1 MEQFGKYSLI
11 RKIGTGGMAEVF
23 LARTT
28 VAQGLNKTLVIKKIH
43 TAYAR
48 SRPFVTMFVDEAKIA
63 LGLNHPNI
71 IQVFDFGAVADTYFL
86 AMEYVDGVDLLR
98 LLQEAA
104 RARQRLPYGLSAY
117 VVQQLAK
124 GLDYAHRKTDDFGQ
138 PLGIVHRDI
147 SPQNILLSW
156 DGSVKIVDFGI
167 ARARDVHE
175 EEGVIKGKYAYM
187 SPEQARGEP
196 VDCRSDVFAAG
207 IVLFELVC
215 ARPLFHGKG
224 KDVLEMVKSGAIPRP
239 KDFAPELPDNLERI
253 ILRALAFHRADRFQT
268 ARDLQHEL
276 GKFLLEWGHKAGA
289 LIESGSLAQALAQ
302 LVPAER
308 AIAPRPP
315 AEGDARRPPA
325 GIPGGAGAPSGASD
339 GSAPSEPG
347 EPSESGEPSVPDEPS
362 APGDLPG
369 RVSDPDDDHQ
379 GDADD
384 DDADDDAEA
393 AAPPRRRAAQTTSVH
408 GAPGAPVVARSVAE
422 IRQQARPPT
431 PQPAAA
437 RPADPRERK
446 YVYVLEGVLRG
457 MAALERRLGA
467 TAAARLVN
475 DFYKVARDVAFK
487 HQALLDVP
495 RLPPDGKDV
504 PVAELGINAPYVG
517 LVPTTGGGHDT
528 TLRVI
533 VGLPVPSEDDAGRAI
548 KLALALVDALDGIGS
563 DVEPEL
569 RLALAVQRGVALMRR
584 TGAARPSP
592 GGPGFE
598 LEEATAAFAGKLAR
612 QARGAEILV
621 GGRVFRAARAEWS
634 FEALAAI
641 DLPDEAPAGTSA
653 SRSQLDDDTDPGVK
667 RARVYRLRGPK
678 ERSQRLRERAGS
690 GRLYGRDLELKA
702 LRDAWRDVLVT
713 RRKRQIVLI
722 GDAGVGKRM
731 LVRTFLEGIQPS
743 EAIVI
748 RTCAR
753 VGTAMTPYGVIA
765 DLARDVL
772 GLAEDA
778 EPHEVE
784 RRLARAL
791 PLMFPGEETSREART
806 ALAVVGLLL
815 GARSA
820 PTAEVDVETR
830 RQTLIQLLRRVEQRL
845 ESAKPIVLFGE
856 DIHWADQDSQELFAE
871 LLKLPTPRP
880 IFGLMTSRPDPRIQ
894 KLAKELGTEVVLL
907 DELPDVARREM
918 LAERLVPGPDV
929 RELVD
934 QIAARCG
941 GNAFFIQ
948 ELLDALTER
957 GILVADRDDQEHP
970 GLLRWVKRDA
980 PIDVPSTIED
990 LIVSR
995 IDALPAGEREA
1006 IVHAA
1011 VLGRQVSP
1019 TALANLLGRP
1029 VRLELDELGRR
1040 GLLSPRPELDE
1051 FRFKNDMTMTVA
1063 YSLIPAE
1070 ARIQMHRSVAA
1081 RIAGAPG
1088 YRLGQ
1093 DDALIARHL
1102 ELAGDDLPAADRY
1115 LRAAGHAVELGGN
1128 ADGFRQL
1135 TRALTLLPPT
1145 DHERRFACHR
1155 LREEILR
1162 RLAKR
1167 PPQLRELHALRKAA
1181 ETLGDPGKLAIAHSA
1196 LAQFYIDV
1204 GKAPAALRA
1213 VAPALQYARDAG
1225 DPLLEAEALRLRA
1238 AIARLVG
1245 NAEESLR
1252 LVEQALELCDRTA
1265 PADGGRPPTAALV
1278 ARATIVNQRGTTLWN
1293 IGRLEAAIESYAE
1306 ALVIYRAIGM
1316 GRHEARALNNMGIV
1330 FAALGEYEEALAH
1343 YKSALKLDQALGDRS
1358 SIAQKLGS
1366 IGQCYSDLGDVERAE
1381 SYLAKALKVAEQTGD
1396 LAAAADAAVSWG
1408 QAKLQRGLGKAGL
1421 ELFERGL
1428 ALATENRDR
1437 YQEIRALEYIA
1448 LAHLTVGNPPDA
1460 ALGIARSATEWAR
1473 KMPMLVGIIYGLAF
1487 QGLALSRLGRH
1498 AEAVACVDE
1507 AVQRLEGARPE
1518 GTEHVHRWR
1527 AEVLTAA
1534 GRVDAAR
1541 AALERAGAEIV
1552 AKAAKLR
1559 DPELRR
1565 IFLASRQ
1572 RAG

>member
-23 LARTT
+23 LARTP

-48 SRPFVTMFVDEAKIA
+48 SRQFVTMFVDEAKIA

-86 AMEYVDGVDLLR
+86 AMEHVEGVDLLR

-117 VVQQLAK
+117 IVQQLAK
-124 GLDYAHRKTDDFGQ
+124 GLDYAHRKTDEFGE
-138 PLGIVHRDI
+138 PLGIVHRDV

-196 VDCRSDVFAAG
+196 VDARSDVFAAG

-224 KDVLEMVKSGAIPRP
+224 KEALEMVKSGTIPRP
-239 KDFAPELPDNLERI
+239 RDFAPELPESLERV

-276 GKFLLEWGHKAGA
+276 GKFQLEWGHKAGA
-289 LIESGSLAQALAQ
+289 LIDSGSLAQALAR
-302 LVPAER
+302 LVPDER

-315 AEGDARRPPA
+315 AEGDLRSSAAPA
-325 GIPGGAGAPSGASD
+325 EPSEIDD
-339 GSAPSEPG
+339 GSDPHLVSEPG
-347 EPSESGEPSVPDEPS
+347 AAGEVTPNQH
-362 APGDLPG
+362 GTRLP
-369 RVSDPDDDHQ
+369 P
-379 GDADD
+379 
-384 DDADDDAEA
+384 
-393 AAPPRRRAAQTTSVH
+393 
-408 GAPGAPVVARSVAE
+408 VARSTE
-422 IRQQARPPT
+422 LRQYALPPT
-431 PQPAAA
+431 PQPVVEP
-437 RPADPRERK
+437 RRDQRERK

-457 MAALERRLGA
+457 MAALERKLGA
-467 TAAARLVN
+467 SGAARLVN
-475 DFYKVARDVAFK
+475 EFYKVARDVAFK
-487 HQALLDVP
+487 HEALLDVP
-495 RLPPDGKDV
+495 RLPADGKDV
-504 PVAELGINAPYVG
+504 PVGELDGPPY
-517 LVPTTGGGHDT
+517 GGHGPTATGHET
-528 TLRVI
+528 TLRVV
-533 VGLPVPSEDDAGRAI
+533 VGLPVASEDDAGRAI

-569 RLALAVQRGVALMRR
+569 RLALAVQRGMALVK
-584 TGAARPSP
+584 GAPAAPRSELV
-592 GGPGFE
+592 FE
-598 LEEATAAFAGKLAR
+598 LEDATAAFAYKLAR

-634 FEALAAI
+634 FEALAAV
-641 DLPDEAPAGTSA
+641 DLPDEAPAGTS
-653 SRSQLDDDTDPGVK
+653 RNLDDDTNPGVK

-678 ERSQRLRERAGS
+678 ERSQRLNERRDSA
-690 GRLYGRDLELKA
+690 RLYGRDLELKA
-702 LRDAWRDVLVT
+702 LRDAWRDVLANK
-713 RRKRQIVLI
+713 RKRQIVII
-722 GDAGVGKRM
+722 GDAGVGTRT
-731 LVRTFLEGIQPS
+731 LVRNGLAGISPS
-743 EAIVI
+743 EAVVI

-753 VGTAMTPYGVIA
+753 VGTALTPYGVIA

-772 GLAEDA
+772 GLAEEA

-784 RRLARAL
+784 RRLLRAL
-791 PLMFPGEETSREART
+791 PLIFPGEEASREARA
-806 ALAVVGLLL
+806 ALQVLGLLL
-815 GARSA
+815 GARGAA
-820 PTAEVDVETR
+820 PAAEVDAETR
-830 RQTLIQLLRRVEQRL
+830 RQVLIQLLHRVEQQL
-845 ESAKPIVLFGE
+845 ERGKPLVVFAE
-856 DIHWADQDSQELFAE
+856 DVHWADQDSQDLFAA
-871 LLKLPTPRP
+871 LLRIKTARP
-880 IFGLMTSRPDPRIQ
+880 ILGVMTSRPDPRIQ
-894 KLAKELGTEVVLL
+894 ALAKDLRTEIVLL
-907 DELPDVARREM
+907 DELPDLARREM

-929 RELVD
+929 DELVD

-948 ELLDALTER
+948 ELLDALIER
-957 GILVADRDDQEHP
+957 GVLVPQREDQEHA
-970 GLLRWVKRDA
+970 GLLRWVKRDV
-980 PIDVPSTIED
+980 PIHVPSTVED
-990 LIVSR
+990 LILSR
-995 IDALPAGEREA
+995 IDALPPAEREA
-1006 IVHAA
+1006 LVHAS
-1011 VLGRQVSP
+1011 VLGRQVSAA
-1019 TALANLLGRP
+1019 ALASLLGRP
-1029 VRLELDELGRR
+1029 ARLELDELMRR
-1040 GLLSPRPELDE
+1040 GLVSPRGEVGE
-1051 FRFKNDMTMTVA
+1051 YRFKNDMTMTVA
-1063 YSLIPAE
+1063 YGLIPAD
-1070 ARIQMHRSVAA
+1070 ARVQMHRSVAA

-1102 ELAGDDLPAADRY
+1102 ELAGDDVAAADRY

-1128 ADGFRQL
+1128 ADAFRQL
-1135 TRALTLLPPT
+1135 SRALKLLPET
-1145 DHERRFACHR
+1145 DHARRFATHR

-1167 PPQLRELHALRKAA
+1167 PQQLRELHALRKEA
-1181 ETLGDPGKLAIAHSA
+1181 EVIGDPGQLATAHAA

-1213 VAPALQYARDAG
+1213 VAPALSYARAAG
-1225 DPLLEAEALRLRA
+1225 DVLLEAEALRLRA

-1245 NAEESLR
+1245 NAEDSLR
-1252 LVEQALELCDRTA
+1252 LVEQALALCDGAAA
-1265 PADGGRPPTAALV
+1265 PDGRPTTPVLV
-1278 ARATIVNQRGTTLWN
+1278 ARATILNQRGTTLWN
-1293 IGRLEAAIESYAE
+1293 MGRLEAALESYAE

-1343 YKSALKLDQALGDRS
+1343 YKSALKLDQALGDRAG
-1358 SIAQKLGS
+1358 IANKLAN
-1366 IGQCYSDLGDVERAE
+1366 IGQCYSDLGDTDRAE
-1381 SYLAKALKVAEQTGD
+1381 SYLGKALKVAEQTGD

-1408 QAKLQRGLGKAGL
+1408 QAKMQRGLGKAGL

-1448 LAHLTVGNPPDA
+1448 LAHLTVGNPAEA
-1460 ALGIARSATEWAR
+1460 ALEIARSATDWAR
-1473 KMPMLVGIIYGLAF
+1473 KMPMLVGIIHGLAF

-1498 AEAVACVDE
+1498 DEAIACVDE

-1518 GTEHVHRWR
+1518 GAEHVHRWR
-1527 AEVLTAA
+1527 AEVLAAA
-1534 GRVDAAR
+1534 GQVDAAR
-1541 AALERAGAEIV
+1541 AALDRAAAEV
-1552 AKAAKLR
+1552 DAKAAKLR
-1559 DPELRR
+1559 DPELRAL
-1565 IFLASRQ
+1565 FLASR
-1572 RAG
+1572 RR

>member
-86 AMEYVDGVDLLR
+86 AMEHVEGVDLLR

-117 VVQQLAK
+117 IVQQLAK
-124 GLDYAHRKTDDFGQ
+124 GLDYAHRKADEFGQ

-224 KDVLEMVKSGAIPRP
+224 KDVLEMVKSGALPRP
-239 KDFAPELPDNLERI
+239 RDFAPALPDTLERI

-268 ARDLQHEL
+268 ARDLQHAL
-276 GKFLLEWGHKAGA
+276 GKFQLEWGQRTGA
-289 LIESGSLAQALAQ
+289 LIDSGSLAQALAQ
-302 LVPAER
+302 LVPDER
-308 AIAPRPP
+308 SIAPRPP
-315 AEGDARRPPA
+315 AEGDVRPPA
-325 GIPGGAGAPSGASD
+325 AGPASGSDAGAPGEGGVPSD
-339 GSAPSEPG
+339 A
-347 EPSESGEPSVPDEPS
+347 
-362 APGDLPG
+362 GDLADLG
-369 RVSDPDDDHQ
+369 DLDHAVDDD
-379 GDADD
+379 
-384 DDADDDAEA
+384 E
-393 AAPPRRRAAQTTSVH
+393 
-408 GAPGAPVVARSVAE
+408 PGAPR
-422 IRQQARPPT
+422 PT
-431 PQPAAA
+431 PSAQAALAGQAVHPDPPDAGVPGPPPIARGIAGIHPDA
-437 RPADPRERK
+437 RPAAPQPLLEPRRDPRERK
-446 YVYVLEGVLRG
+446 YIYVLEGVLRG
-457 MAALERRLGA
+457 MPALERKLGA
-467 TAAARLVN
+467 GAAARLVN
-475 DFYKVARDVAFK
+475 EFYKVARDVAFK
-487 HQALLDVP
+487 HEALLDHP
-495 RLPPDGKDV
+495 RLPADGKDV
-504 PVAELGINAPYVG
+504 PVGELAAGTPYAG
-517 LVPTTGGGHDT
+517 PGPTTGPGHET

-533 VGLPVPSEDDAGRAI
+533 VGLPVASEDDAGRAI

-569 RLALAVQRGVALMRR
+569 RLALAVQRGVALVRR
-584 TGAARPSP
+584 ARPATGEP
-592 GGPGFE
+592 GPEIFE
-598 LEEATAAFAGKLAR
+598 IEDATAAFAYKLAR

-641 DLPDEAPAGTSA
+641 DLPDDAPTGPSGTSGPSHPTGA
-653 SRSQLDDDTDPGVK
+653 PVNKTPLDDDTDPGVK

-678 ERSQRLRERAGS
+678 ERSQRLRERRDA
-690 GRLYGRDLELKA
+690 RQLYGRELELKA

-713 RRKRQIVLI
+713 RRKRQILVI
-722 GDAGVGKRM
+722 GDAGVGKRA
-731 LVRTFLEGIQPS
+731 LVRTFLEGIAPS
-743 EAIVI
+743 EAVVI

-791 PLMFPGEETSREART
+791 PLIFPGDEGAREAQT
-806 ALAVVGLLL
+806 TLQLLGLLL
-815 GARSA
+815 GARA
-820 PTAEVDVETR
+820 TPAAEIDPETR
-830 RQTLIQLLRRVEQRL
+830 RQTLIQLLHRVEQRL
-845 ESAKPIVLFGE
+845 ASDKPIVLFAE
-856 DIHWADQDSQELFAE
+856 DVHWADQDSQELFAA
-871 LLKLPTPRP
+871 LLKVRTPRP
-880 IFGLMTSRPDPRIQ
+880 ILGLMTSRPEPRILA
-894 KLAKELGTEVVLL
+894 LAKELGTEIIAL
-907 DELPDVARREM
+907 DELPEAARRAL
-918 LAERLVPGPDV
+918 LADRLVPGAEVD
-929 RELVD
+929 ELIE

-948 ELLDALTER
+948 ELLDTLTER
-957 GILVADRDDQEHP
+957 GILVADRDDEEHP

-980 PIDVPSTIED
+980 PIHVPSTIED
-990 LIVSR
+990 LILSR
-995 IDALPAGEREA
+995 IDALPAPARETL
-1006 IVHAA
+1006 VHAA
-1011 VLGRQVSP
+1011 VLGRQV
-1019 TALANLLGRP
+1019 TAAELAPLLGRP
-1029 VRLELDELGRR
+1029 VRPELDELVRR
-1040 GLLSPRPELDE
+1040 GFLSSRAEADDY
-1051 FRFKNDMTMTVA
+1051 RFKNDMLMTVA
-1063 YSLIPAE
+1063 YGLIPAE
-1070 ARIQMHRSVAA
+1070 ARVQMHRSVAA

-1102 ELAGDDLPAADRY
+1102 ELAGDDVAAADRY
-1115 LRAAGHAVELGGN
+1115 LRAAGHAIDLGGN
-1128 ADGFRQL
+1128 ADAFRQL
-1135 TRALTLLPPT
+1135 SRVLKLLPAA
-1145 DHERRFACHR
+1145 DHERRFAAHR

-1167 PPQLRELHALRKAA
+1167 PQQLRELHALRKAA
-1181 ETLGDPGKLAIAHSA
+1181 ELLGAPSKLAVAHAA

-1213 VAPALQYARDAG
+1213 IAPALAYARDAG

-1245 NAEESLR
+1245 NAEDSLR
-1252 LVEQALELCDRTA
+1252 LVEQALELCDGTGG
-1265 PADGGRPPTAALV
+1265 PDGGRPKAPVLI
-1278 ARATIVNQRGTTLWN
+1278 ARATILNQRGTTLWN
-1293 IGRLEAAIESYAE
+1293 MGRLEAAIESYAE
-1306 ALVIYRAIGM
+1306 ALVIYRAVGM

-1343 YKSALKLDQALGDRS
+1343 YKSALKLDQALGERS
-1358 SIAQKLGS
+1358 SIALKLGN
-1366 IGQCYSDLGDVERAE
+1366 IGQCYSDLGDLDRAE
-1381 SYLAKALKVAEQTGD
+1381 SYLGKALKVAEQTGD
-1396 LAAAADAAVSWG
+1396 LSAAADAAVSWG
-1408 QAKLQRGLGKAGL
+1408 QAKLQRGHGRPALA
-1421 ELFERGL
+1421 LFERGL

-1437 YQEIRALEYIA
+1437 YQEIRALQYIS
-1448 LAHLTVGNPPDA
+1448 LAHLGVGNPPQA
-1460 ALGIARSATEWAR
+1460 ALEIARSSTDWAR

-1498 AEAVACVDE
+1498 DEAIACVDE
-1507 AVQRLEGARPE
+1507 AVQLLEGARPE
-1518 GTEHVHRWR
+1518 GAEHVHRWR
-1527 AEVLTAA
+1527 AEVLAAA
-1534 GRVDAAR
+1534 GKRDAAR
-1541 AALERAGAEIV
+1541 AALDRANAEV
-1552 AKAAKLR
+1552 DAKAAKLR
-1559 DPELRR
+1559 DPELRTL
-1565 IFLASRQ
+1565 FLASRG
-1572 RAG
+1572 RTR